1 MGDLVIRNL
10 ERDEAIAHTRMLIA
24 YAFRPTP
31 PLTSDEAWAQEMD
44 VYTTDTFYMGVFDE
58 HKLVASAG
66 IMTLTQNIRGRLF
79 DGGGISAV
87 SVHPATRRRGVAR
100 AMLTHIFRDL
110 YERQVPTTQLY
121 AFRESFY
128 TRLGYTTFTQP
139 RAVRFS
145 PVSLYP
151 LLKKDLGGYVE
162 LLDLAEAENTRVYL
176 DFLQQMQQQVHG
188 MACFAPALAVKECQR
203 KKAWLALARVE
214 GQIVGAMTYKIAERK
229 EDLQVN
235 SFWYT
240 TAQGRYLL
248 LEWFARHIDHVSTIE
263 IRLPSYER
271 PETWWPDLN
280 IQIKTLDTPLGRP
293 IDVASLSGM
302 QCGSGQVTVA
312 LKDEYC
318 PWNDGT
324 YSLESDN
331 GLLQIERTTQTA
343 DCTLSIQGLSALIY
357 GTHDPETF
365 PILDWGDPTP
375 LVQEKLRSLFPPKE
389 PFLFKEF

>member
-1 MGDLVIRNL
+1 MGDLVIRKL
-10 ERDEAIAHTRMLIA
+10 GRDEAIAQTRMLIS

-31 PLTSDEAWAQEMD
+31 PLPSDEAWTQEMD

-66 IMTLTQNIRGRLF
+66 VITLTQNIRGRLF
-79 DGGGISAV
+79 AGGGISAV
-87 SVHPATRRRGVAR
+87 TVHPAARRRGVAR
-100 AMLTHIFRDL
+100 EMLTHIFRDL
-110 YERQVPTTQLY
+110 YERQIPTTQLY

-145 PVSLYP
+145 PVPLYP
-151 LLKKDLGGYVE
+151 LLKKDLGGDVE
-162 LLDLAEAENTRVYL
+162 LLELTENTHLYL
-176 DFLQQMQQQVHG
+176 DFLRQRQQQVHG
-188 MACFAPALAVKECQR
+188 MALFTPELEAKECQR
-203 KKAWLALARVE
+203 RKVWLALARVE

-229 EDLQVN
+229 EDMKVN

-248 LEWFARHIDHVSTIE
+248 LEWFARHIDHVNAIE
-263 IRLPSYER
+263 IQLPSYER

-293 IDVASLSGM
+293 IDVTSLSGI
-302 QCGSGQVTVA
+302 QCGPGQVTVA

-324 YSLESDN
+324 YSIESDN
-331 GLLQIERTTQTA
+331 GQLQIERTTRTA
-343 DCTLSIQGLSALIY
+343 DCHLSIQGLSALLY

-365 PILDWGDPTP
+365 PFRDWGDPTP
-375 LVQEKLRSLFPPKE
+375 QVQETLRSIFPPKE
-389 PFLFKEF
+389 PFIFKEF